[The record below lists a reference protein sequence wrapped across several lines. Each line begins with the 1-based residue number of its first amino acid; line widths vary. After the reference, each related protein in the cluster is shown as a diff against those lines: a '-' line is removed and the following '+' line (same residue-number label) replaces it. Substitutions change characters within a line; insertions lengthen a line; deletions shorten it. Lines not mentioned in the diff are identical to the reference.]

1 MDKLKKMLSGNDGE
15 AEEESHIMAN
25 VTICITLLFYIYLYM
40 SYIYLRNGVNL
51 LGDGD
56 RGYDNGSDDG
66 DDTPPPRLEDLGVD
80 ECADE

>member
-1 MDKLKKMLSGNDGE
+1 M
-15 AEEESHIMAN
+15 
-25 VTICITLLFYIYLYM
+25 
-40 SYIYLRNGVNL
+40 NL